1 MVCEVCGSKPVT
13 VKLVT
18 GKGPFPLCGW
28 CEMTCK
34 ALISEGVRAG
44 TWTLTT
50 VDTEQAPS

>member
-1 MVCEVCGSKPVT
+1 MVCEVCGSQPVT
-13 VKLVT
+13 MKLVT
-18 GKGPFPLCGW
+18 SKGPFLLCGY

-50 VDTEQAPS
+50 VDAEEATG